1 MTTQRVVQTSDGIDV
16 SSLDERQFKY
26 LTLPNALHA
35 LVVSDPSTETASAAM
50 DVRVGFHSDPEELPG
65 LAHFCEHM
73 LFLGTAK
80 YPDENSY
87 SVFLNARGGSSNA
100 FTSGR
105 DTNFYFDVGAAHL
118 HEALD
123 RFAQFFIA
131 PLFTPS
137 ATEREL
143 NAVDSESANYLQ
155 DDSWRINQL
164 ERGLGNPKHP
174 YHKFGVGNKE
184 TLGVTPIDKGLDVR
198 DALLQF
204 YREFYS
210 ASIMKLVLY
219 GKEDVET
226 LSRWVLESFAEVPNS
241 GRQSPAFDQE
251 QPYTVDQLARRLE
264 VVPVM
269 DWKVVQVSWVLPP
282 LRGKGYSQQ
291 HASVLSH
298 LIGHEGQGSLL
309 SYLKEKK
316 WANSVYAGIVEDFD
330 EFSLFVVS
338 FDVTEDGIER
348 ADDVLKVMFQ
358 YMHLMVASPWEKW
371 MFDELEIMSKTH
383 FMFQSKSPPADFTS
397 VVAANMH
404 TYPTR
409 DIVSE
414 GVLYFP
420 FEWEQALELLR
431 LMTPEQMR
439 VLIACQTLE
448 DRATSEE
455 KWYGTKYREI
465 PLPLKFLEEM
475 ANPGTNC
482 ALCLPHPNAF
492 VVTELSLV
500 VTELSLVDEKIV
512 DTHNQHPQI
521 IRDDDFCRVWYKPDV
536 KFKKPRTF
544 AVATFHSP
552 EVNPTPYSY
561 ALSALFVA
569 CLKDELNEY
578 SYDALLAGMNYKLR
592 LNGSN
597 IYLSTGGYSS
607 KLPILVQRILEV
619 MGSFENHIGDEAF
632 ERVKHAKC
640 RSFENMRLEEAHR
653 HAVQQESNLLHERS
667 WSVDDIVTAIRNCS
681 FRDVI
686 AHSKRIFRQLYCD
699 ILLYGNLNRSEA
711 TDLAGII
718 VDQVRAP
725 RALTMPSSKKYWTGR
740 QVKLSCGVH
749 YIYKCVHPNP
759 ENANCAVNCIYQIGV
774 ENYMDRAK
782 LALFSQIVDEPLFDQ
797 LRTKEQL
804 GYTVYSTPSRG
815 NGVQSFK
822 IVVQSNVAAPEFI
835 EQRIE
840 TFWTELRKMIVGM
853 SGDQL
858 QEHIQSAVKGYIEKP
873 KSQEEEVQALLV
885 EIANHQYEFG
895 RKMKLAKLVRTLQL
909 SDMLQFFDD
918 FIRPG
923 GAMRK
928 KLSVHIYGNETRLE
942 KLANCSETGWSA
954 FDNGS
959 QAGLMAAMAL
969 GASSE
974 PASGVKIEFVK
985 DSEDFKRRTS
995 TYELPTSYV

>member
-1 MTTQRVVQTSDGIDV
+1 MT
-16 SSLDERQFKY
+16 
-26 LTLPNALHA
+26 
-35 LVVSDPSTETASAAM
+35 LVV
-50 DVRVGFHSDPEELPG
+50 
-65 LAHFCEHM
+65 
-73 LFLGTAK
+73 
-80 YPDENSY
+80 Y
-87 SVFLNARGGSSNA
+87 
-100 FTSGR
+100 GR
-105 DTNFYFDVGAAHL
+105 
-118 HEALD
+118 
-123 RFAQFFIA
+123 
-131 PLFTPS
+131 
-137 ATEREL
+137 
-143 NAVDSESANYLQ
+143 
-155 DDSWRINQL
+155 
-164 ERGLGNPKHP
+164 
-174 YHKFGVGNKE
+174 
-184 TLGVTPIDKGLDVR
+184 
-198 DALLQF
+198 
-204 YREFYS
+204 
-210 ASIMKLVLY
+210 
-219 GKEDVET
+219 EDVDT
-226 LSRWVLESFAEVPNS
+226 LSRWVLEYFAEIPNS
-241 GRQSPAFDQE
+241 GRKSPVFDHE

-291 HASVLSH
+291 HTSVLSH

-309 SYLKEKK
+309 SHLKKKK
-316 WANSVYAGIVEDFD
+316 WANSVYAGIVEDYD

-348 ADDVLKVMFQ
+348 ADDVLKALFQ
-358 YMHLMVASPWEKW
+358 YVQLMLASPWEKW
-371 MFDELEIMSKTH
+371 MFDELETMSKTH
-383 FMFQSKSPPADFTS
+383 YMFQSKSPPADFTS
-397 VVAANMH
+397 VVAGNMH
-404 TYPTR
+404 TFSKR

-420 FEWEQALELLR
+420 YEWEQALELLK
-431 LMTPEQMR
+431 LMTPDQMR
-439 VLIACQTLE
+439 VLVACQTLE

-455 KWYGTKYREI
+455 KWYGTKYRET
-465 PLPLKFLEEM
+465 PLSLKFLEEM
-475 ANPGTNC
+475 ASPGTNSE
-482 ALCLPHPNAF
+482 LFLPHPNAF
-492 VVTELSLV
+492 VVTELD
-500 VTELSLVDEKIV
+500 LVDDRTV

-521 IRDDDFCRVWYKPDV
+521 IRDDEFCRVWYKPDV

-667 WSVDDIVTAIRNCS
+667 WSVDDIVKAIRNCS

-686 AHSKRIFRQLYCD
+686 AHSKRIFRQVYCD
-699 ILLYGNLNRSEA
+699 ILLYGNLTKSA
-711 TDLAGII
+711 AVDLAGII

-725 RALTMPSSKKYWTGR
+725 RALIMPSSKKYWSGR
-740 QVKLSCGVH
+740 QVKLSRGVH

-822 IVVQSNVAAPEFI
+822 IVVQSNVAPPEFI

-840 TFWTELRKMIVGM
+840 TFWAELRKTIAGM
-853 SGDQL
+853 SGDEL
-858 QEHIQSAVKGYIEKP
+858 QKHIQAVVKGYIEKP
-873 KSQEEEVQALLV
+873 KNQEEEVQALLV

-895 RKMKLAKLVRTLQL
+895 RKTKLARLVRTLQL
-909 SDMLQFFDD
+909 SDVLQFFDD
-918 FIRPG
+918 YIRAG

-942 KLANCSETGWSA
+942 KLEDCSETGWSA

-969 GASSE
+969 GACTE
-974 PASGVKIEFVK
+974 PASNTTIEYVK

-995 TYELPTSYV
+995 MYELPAAYL

>member
-1 MTTQRVVQTSDGIDV
+1 
-16 SSLDERQFKY
+16 
-26 LTLPNALHA
+26 
-35 LVVSDPSTETASAAM
+35 
-50 DVRVGFHSDPEELPG
+50 
-65 LAHFCEHM
+65 
-73 LFLGTAK
+73 
-80 YPDENSY
+80 
-87 SVFLNARGGSSNA
+87 
-100 FTSGR
+100 
-105 DTNFYFDVGAAHL
+105 
-118 HEALD
+118 
-123 RFAQFFIA
+123 
-131 PLFTPS
+131 
-137 ATEREL
+137 
-143 NAVDSESANYLQ
+143 
-155 DDSWRINQL
+155 
-164 ERGLGNPKHP
+164 
-174 YHKFGVGNKE
+174 
-184 TLGVTPIDKGLDVR
+184 
-198 DALLQF
+198 
-204 YREFYS
+204 
-210 ASIMKLVLY
+210 
-219 GKEDVET
+219 
-226 LSRWVLESFAEVPNS
+226 
-241 GRQSPAFDQE
+241 
-251 QPYTVDQLARRLE
+251 
-264 VVPVM
+264 M

-291 HASVLSH
+291 HTSVLSH

-309 SYLKEKK
+309 SYLKKKK
-316 WANSVYAGIVEDFD
+316 WANSVYAGIVEDYD

-348 ADDVLKVMFQ
+348 ADDVLKAMFQ
-358 YMHLMVASPWEKW
+358 YIHLMLASPWEKW

-383 FMFQSKSPPADFTS
+383 YMFQSKNPPADFTS

-404 TYPTR
+404 TFPKR

-420 FEWEQALELLR
+420 YEWEQTLELLR

-448 DRATSEE
+448 DRATCEE
-455 KWYGTKYREI
+455 KWYGTKFREV
-465 PLPLKFLEEM
+465 PLPVTFLEEM
-475 ANPGTNC
+475 ANPGTNI

-492 VVTELSLV
+492 VVTD
-500 VTELSLVDEKIV
+500 LSLVDGRTV
-512 DTHNQHPQI
+512 DTRNQHPQI

-667 WSVDDIVTAIRNCS
+667 WSVDDIVNAIRNCS

-686 AHSKRIFRQLYCD
+686 AHSKRLFRQVYCD
-699 ILLYGNLNRSEA
+699 ILLYGNLSRSEA

-725 RALTMPSSKKYWTGR
+725 RALTMPSSKKYWMGR

-759 ENANCAVNCIYQIGV
+759 ENANCAVNCIYQIGL

-822 IVVQSNVAAPEFI
+822 IVVQSNVAPPAFI

-840 TFWTELRKMIVGM
+840 TFWLELRNTIAGM

-858 QEHIQSAVKGYIEKP
+858 QEHIQSVVKGYVEKP
-873 KSQEEEVQALLV
+873 KNQEEEVQALLV
-885 EIANHQYEFG
+885 EIANHQFEFG

-909 SDMLQFFDD
+909 SDVLQFFDD
-918 FIRPG
+918 YIRPG

-942 KLANCSETGWSA
+942 KVTDCSATGWSA
-954 FDNGS
+954 FDSGS
-959 QAGLMAAMAL
+959 QTGLMAAMAL

-974 PASGVKIEFVK
+974 PASDVKIEYVK

-995 TYELPTSYV
+995 MYELPTAYM

>member
-1 MTTQRVVQTSDGIDV
+1 MAVAQTPDGIDV
-16 SSLDERQFKY
+16 SALDERQFKY
-26 LTLPNALHA
+26 LALPNALHA
-35 LVVSDPSTETASAAM
+35 LVVSDAATETASAAM
-50 DVRVGFHSDPEELPG
+50 DVRVGFHSDPAALPG

-87 SVFLNARGGSSNA
+87 SGFLTARGGASNA

-118 HEALD
+118 REALD

-137 ATEREL
+137 ATERETA
-143 NAVDSESANYLQ
+143 AVDSEATNYLQ

-164 ERGLGNPKHP
+164 ERGLGNPRHP
-174 YHKFGVGNKE
+174 YHKFGVGNRE
-184 TLGVTPIDKGLDVR
+184 TLSADGVDVR
-198 DALLQF
+198 QALLDF
-204 YREFYS
+204 YSEFYS
-210 ASIMKLVLY
+210 ASVMKLVVY
-219 GKEDVET
+219 GKEDVDT
-226 LSRWVLESFAEVPNS
+226 LSRWVLEYFSEIPNS
-241 GRQSPAFDQE
+241 GRQSPVFDQE
-251 QPYTVDQLARRLE
+251 PPYTVDQLARRLE

-282 LRGKGYSQQ
+282 LRGERYSQQ

-309 SYLKEKK
+309 SYLKKNK

-348 ADDVLKVMFQ
+348 ADDVLKAMFQ
-358 YMHLMVASPWEKW
+358 YIHLMLASPWEKW

-404 TYPTR
+404 TFPKR
-409 DIVSE
+409 DIISE

-420 FEWEQALELLR
+420 YEWEQALELLR
-431 LMTPEQMR
+431 LMTPDQMR
-439 VLIACQTLE
+439 VLLACQSLE
-448 DRATSEE
+448 ERATSEE
-455 KWYGTKYREI
+455 KWYGTKYREM
-465 PLPLKFLEEM
+465 PLSLKFLEEM
-475 ANPGTNC
+475 ANPGTNST
-482 ALCLPHPNAF
+482 LRLPHPNAF
-492 VVTELSLV
+492 VVTDLNLI
-500 VTELSLVDEKIV
+500 DENETTV
-512 DTHNQHPQI
+512 DTQNQYPQM
-521 IRDDDFCRVWYKPDV
+521 IRDDAFCRVWYKPDV

-552 EVNPTPYSY
+552 EVNPTPYHY

-619 MGSFENHIGDEAF
+619 MGSFENHIGDETF

-667 WSVDDIVTAIRNCS
+667 WSVDDIVTAIRRCS
-681 FRDVI
+681 FHDVI
-686 AHSKRIFRQLYCD
+686 AHSKRLFRQVYCD

-711 TDLAGII
+711 TDLGAVI

-725 RALTMPSSKKYWTGR
+725 RALSMLSSKKYWTGR

-749 YIYKCVHPNP
+749 YIYKGVHPNP
-759 ENANCAVNCIYQIGV
+759 DNTNCAVNCIYQIGV

-822 IVVQSNVAAPEFI
+822 VVVQSSVAPPEFI
-835 EQRIE
+835 EQRINS
-840 TFWTELRKMIVGM
+840 FWIDFRNSIAAMDN
-853 SGDQL
+853 DQL
-858 QEHIQSAVKGYIEKP
+858 QKHIQSVVKGYIEKP
-873 KSQEEEVQALLV
+873 KNQEEEVQALLV

-895 RKMKLAKLVRTLQL
+895 RKVKLAKLVRTLQL

-918 FIRPG
+918 YIRPG
-923 GAMRK
+923 GSLQK

-942 KLANCSETGWSA
+942 KLEDCSVAGWSA
-954 FDNGS
+954 FDS
-959 QAGLMAAMAL
+959 QCQVGIMAAIAL
-969 GASSE
+969 GAATSSSHS
-974 PASGVKIEFVK
+974 ATIETIK

-995 TYELPTSYV
+995 VYEAPVPSF

>member
-1 MTTQRVVQTSDGIDV
+1 MTTQRVVQTPDGIDV

-26 LTLPNALHA
+26 LTLPNALQA

-50 DVRVGFHSDPEELPG
+50 DVRVGFHSDPDELPG

-73 LFLGTAK
+73 LFLGTDK

-105 DTNFYFDVGAAHL
+105 DTNFYFDVGVAHL

-131 PLFTPS
+131 PLFTAS
-137 ATEREL
+137 ATEREM
-143 NAVDSESANYLQ
+143 NAVDSESTNYLQ

-164 ERGLGNPKHP
+164 ERGLGNVNHP

-184 TLGVTPIDKGLDVR
+184 TLSVTPAEKGIDVR
-198 DALLQF
+198 EALLKF
-204 YREFYS
+204 YQEFYS
-210 ASIMKLVLY
+210 ASIMRLVVY

-226 LSRWVLESFAEVPNS
+226 LSKWVLEYFAEVPNS
-241 GRQSPAFDQE
+241 GRGSPDFDDE
-251 QPYTVDQLARRLE
+251 PPYTADQLARRLE

-282 LRGKGYSQQ
+282 LRRKGYSQQ

-309 SYLKEKK
+309 SYLKKKK
-316 WANSVYAGIVEDFD
+316 WANSVYAGIVEDYD

-348 ADDVLKVMFQ
+348 ADDVLKAMFQ
-358 YMHLMVASPWEKW
+358 YIDLMLSSPWEKW

-383 FMFQSKSPPADFTS
+383 YMFESKSPPADFTS

-404 TYPTR
+404 TFPKR

-420 FEWEQALELLR
+420 YEWEQTLELLR

-439 VLIACQTLE
+439 LLIACQTLE
-448 DRATSEE
+448 EHATSEE
-455 KWYGTKYREI
+455 KWYGTKYREM

-475 ANPGTNC
+475 VKPGQNC
-482 ALCLPHPNAF
+482 ALRLPHPNAF
-492 VVTELSLV
+492 VVTD
-500 VTELSLVDEKIV
+500 LSLVDENTV
-512 DTHNQHPQI
+512 NTCTQHPQV
-521 IRDDDFCRVWYKPDV
+521 IRNDDFCRVWYKPDV

-552 EVNPTPYSY
+552 EVNPTPHSY

-619 MGSFENHIGDEAF
+619 MGSFENHIGVEAF

-667 WSVDDIVTAIRNCS
+667 WSIDDIATAIRACS

-686 AHSKRIFRQLYCD
+686 AHSKRVFRQVFCD

-711 TDLAGII
+711 MDLAGVV
-718 VDQVRAP
+718 VDQIRAP
-725 RALTMPSSKKYWTGR
+725 RALSMPSSKKYWIGR

-749 YIYKCVHPNP
+749 YIYNCVHPNP
-759 ENANCAVNCIYQIGV
+759 DNANCAVNCIYQIGV

-782 LALFSQIVDEPLFDQ
+782 LALFSQVVDEPLFDQ

-822 IVVQSNVAAPEFI
+822 IVVQSNVAPPEYI

-840 TFWTELRKMIVGM
+840 LFWRDFRKTIASM
-853 SGDQL
+853 SSDQL
-858 QEHIQSAVKGYIEKP
+858 QKHVQSVVKGYVEKP
-873 KSQEEEVQALLV
+873 KNQEEEVQAILV
-885 EIANHQYEFG
+885 EIANHQYEFD
-895 RKMKLAKLVRTLQL
+895 RKTKLAKLVRTLQI
-909 SDMLQFFDD
+909 SDVLQFFDD
-918 FIRPG
+918 YIG
-923 GAMRK
+923 GSMRK
-928 KLSVHIYGNETRLE
+928 KLSVHIYGNETPLERLGD
-942 KLANCSETGWSA
+942 CSEAGWSS

-959 QAGLMAAMAL
+959 QTGLLAAMAL
-969 GASSE
+969 GAR
-974 PASGVKIEFVK
+974 GVTSPEVKTEFVK
-985 DSEDFKRRTS
+985 DSEDFKRWTS
-995 TYELPTSYV
+995 VYEAPVATL

>member
-1 MTTQRVVQTSDGIDV
+1 MTTQQRVVQTRDGIDV
-16 SSLDERQFKY
+16 SSLDERQFKC
-26 LTLPNALHA
+26 LTLPNALHV
-35 LVVSDPSTETASAAM
+35 LVVSDPGTETASAAM
-50 DVRVGFHSDPEELPG
+50 DVRVGFHSDPDDIPG

-87 SVFLNARGGSSNA
+87 SVFLNAHGGSSNA

-131 PLFTPS
+131 PLFTAS
-137 ATEREL
+137 ATEREM
-143 NAVDSESANYLQ
+143 NAVDSESTNYLQ

-164 ERGLGNPKHP
+164 ERGLGNHQHP
-174 YHKFGVGNKE
+174 YHKFGVGNKK
-184 TLGVTPIDKGLDVR
+184 TLSVTPVEKGIDVR
-198 DALLQF
+198 EALLKF
-204 YREFYS
+204 YQEFYS
-210 ASIMKLVLY
+210 ASIMKLVVY

-226 LSRWVLESFAEVPNS
+226 LSKWVLEFFTEIPNS
-241 GRQSPAFDQE
+241 GRESPAFDGE
-251 QPYTVDQLARRLE
+251 PPYTVDQLARRLE

-269 DWKVVQVSWVLPP
+269 DWKVVQASWVLPS
-282 LRGKGYSQQ
+282 LRGKGFPQQ

-309 SYLKEKK
+309 SYLKKRK
-316 WANSVYAGIVEDFD
+316 WANSVYAGIVEDYD
-330 EFSLFVVS
+330 EFSLFVVG
-338 FDVTEDGIER
+338 FDVTDDGIEH
-348 ADDVLKVMFQ
+348 ADDVLKAMFQ
-358 YMHLMVASPWEKW
+358 YINLMLASSWEKW

-383 FMFQSKSPPADFTS
+383 YMFQSKNPPADFTS

-404 TYPTR
+404 IYPKR
-409 DIVSE
+409 DIISE

-420 FEWEQALELLR
+420 YEWEQAFELLK
-431 LMTPEQMR
+431 LMNPENLR
-439 VLIACQTLE
+439 VLVACQTFE
-448 DRATSEE
+448 ERTTTEE
-455 KWYGTKYREI
+455 KWYGTKYREM
-465 PLPLKFLEEM
+465 PLSQEFMEEM
-475 ANPGTNC
+475 ANPENNC
-482 ALCLPHPNAF
+482 ALRLPYPNAF
-492 VVTELSLV
+492 VVTDLNIVGEN
-500 VTELSLVDEKIV
+500 TV
-512 DTHNQHPQI
+512 DTQHQHPRL

-552 EVNPTPYSY
+552 EVNPTPYNY

-619 MGSFENHIGDEAF
+619 MGNFESHIGDEAF

-653 HAVQQESNLLHERS
+653 HAVQLESNLLHERS
-667 WSVDDIVTAIRNCS
+667 WSVDDIVSAIRTCS

-686 AHSKRIFRQLYCD
+686 AHSKRLFRQVFCD
-699 ILLYGNLNRSEA
+699 ILLYGNLNLYA
-711 TDLAGII
+711 AMDLAGVI
-718 VDQVRAP
+718 VDQVRAS
-725 RALTMPSSKKYWTGR
+725 RALSMPSSKKYWIGR

-749 YIYKCVHPNP
+749 VVYKHVHPNP
-759 ENANCAVNCIYQIGV
+759 DNANCAVNCIYQIGA

-782 LALFSQIVDEPLFDQ
+782 LALFCQIVDEPLFDQ

-822 IVVQSNVAAPEFI
+822 IVVQSNVAPPEFI
-835 EQRIE
+835 EQRIDS
-840 TFWTELRKMIVGM
+840 FWCDFRNTLTSMRL
-853 SGDQL
+853 DQL
-858 QEHIQSAVKGYIEKP
+858 QKHIQSVVKGYIEKP

-895 RKMKLAKLVRTLQL
+895 RKMNLAEVVRTLQL
-909 SDMLQFFDD
+909 ADVLEFFDD
-918 FIRPG
+918 FVHPG
-923 GAMRK
+923 GSQRK

-942 KLANCSETGWSA
+942 KLADCSETGWST
-954 FDNGS
+954 FNIES

-969 GASSE
+969 GASSFGSSDAKTE
-974 PASGVKIEFVK
+974 YIK
-985 DSEDFKRRTS
+985 DSEEFKRRAPCYEVQVTS
-995 TYELPTSYV
+995 LENQL

>member
-1 MTTQRVVQTSDGIDV
+1 
-16 SSLDERQFKY
+16 
-26 LTLPNALHA
+26 
-35 LVVSDPSTETASAAM
+35 M
-50 DVRVGFHSDPEELPG
+50 DVRVGFHSDPDELPG

-105 DTNFYFDVGAAHL
+105 NTNFYFDVGASHL

-131 PLFTPS
+131 PLFIAS
-137 ATEREL
+137 ATEREM
-143 NAVDSESANYLQ
+143 NAVDSESTNYLQ

-164 ERGLGNPKHP
+164 ERGLGNQKHP

-184 TLGVTPIDKGLDVR
+184 TLGVTPTEKGIDVR
-198 DALLQF
+198 EALLKF
-204 YREFYS
+204 YKEYYS
-210 ASIMKLVLY
+210 ASIMKLVVY
-219 GKEDVET
+219 GQEDVDT
-226 LSRWVLESFAEVPNS
+226 LSKWVLEYFAEIPNL
-241 GRQSPAFDQE
+241 GRNSPVFNEQPYTMDQVARRLE
-251 QPYTVDQLARRLE
+251 VPYTVDQLARRLE

-269 DWKVVQVSWVLPP
+269 DWKVVQVSWVLSS
-282 LRGKGYSQQ
+282 LRDNGYSQQ

-309 SYLKEKK
+309 SYLKKKK
-316 WANSVYAGIVEDFD
+316 WANSVYAGIVEDLD

-348 ADDVLKVMFQ
+348 ADDVIKAMFQ
-358 YMHLMVASPWEKW
+358 YINLMLSSPWEKW

-383 FMFQSKSPPADFTS
+383 YMFQSKSPPADFTS
-397 VVAANMH
+397 VVAGNMH
-404 TYPTR
+404 IFPIR

-420 FEWEQALELLR
+420 YECEQTRELLR
-431 LMTPEQMR
+431 LMTPELMR

-448 DRATSEE
+448 ERATSEE
-455 KWYGTKYREI
+455 KWYGTKYREM
-465 PLPLKFLEEM
+465 PLSQEFLEAM
-475 ANPGTNC
+475 ANPGRNS
-482 ALCLPHPNAF
+482 ALRLPEPNAF
-492 VVTELSLV
+492 VVTDLN
-500 VTELSLVDEKIV
+500 LVDENSV
-512 DTHNQHPQI
+512 NTQLEHPQV
-521 IRDDDFCRVWYKPDV
+521 IRDDEFCRVLYKPDV

-552 EVNPTPYSY
+552 EVNPTPYNY

-619 MGSFENHIGDEAF
+619 MSTFENHIGCEAF

-667 WSVDDIVTAIRNCS
+667 WSVDDIVSAIRTCS

-686 AHSKRIFRQLYCD
+686 THSKRIFRQVFCD
-699 ILLYGNLNRSEA
+699 ILLYGNLNRTEA
-711 TDLAGII
+711 VNLAGVI

-725 RALTMPSSKKYWTGR
+725 QALSMPSSNKYWIGR
-740 QVKLSCGVH
+740 QVKLSCGVN

-759 ENANCAVNCIYQIGV
+759 DNANCAVNCIYQIGV

-815 NGVQSFK
+815 NMVQSFK
-822 IVVQSNVAAPEFI
+822 IVVQSNVAPPEFI
-835 EQRIE
+835 QQRID
-840 TFWTELRKMIVGM
+840 TFWNEFRKTIVTM
-853 SGDQL
+853 TSDQL
-858 QEHIQSAVKGYIEKP
+858 QKHIQAVVKGYIEKP
-873 KSQEEEVQALLV
+873 KNQEEEVQALLV
-885 EIANHQYEFG
+885 EIANHQYAFD
-895 RKMKLAKLVRTLQL
+895 RKTKLAELARILQV
-909 SDMLQFFDD
+909 SDVLQFFDD
-918 FIRPG
+918 YIRPG
-923 GAMRK
+923 SSMRK
-928 KLSVHIYGNETRLE
+928 QLSVHIYGNETRLE
-942 KLANCSETGWSA
+942 KLTDCSETCWA
-954 FDNGS
+954 VFDSGT
-959 QAGLMAAMAL
+959 QAGILAVMAL
-969 GASSE
+969 E
-974 PASGVKIEFVK
+974 ASGTAGAKTEYVTDI
-985 DSEDFKRRTS
+985 EDFKRRTS
-995 TYELPTSYV
+995 VYEAPQTAHA